1 MASGTA
7 SHGRESNISTSHDPA
22 ACGGRLEMTLWVS
35 GLMVDGSSVA
45 RSLSVA
51 LSFQLYLVQ
60 AISCFSEAPEVLY
73 RFP

>member
-1 MASGTA
+1 
-7 SHGRESNISTSHDPA
+7 
-22 ACGGRLEMTLWVS
+22 MTLWVS
-35 GLMVDGSSVA
+35 GLMVDSSSVA